1 MTSNWND
8 SNNLIAPCVYGIV
21 LQERKRPV
29 TLTMNA
35 RYIDFH
41 SHFYDPIWF
50 SSPAIMGQGILAR
63 AWPLLTDIEA
73 QLAAMDSA
81 NIDAKV
87 LSAPSALLVEPG
99 KQLPP
104 TMMARINNLFAELV
118 STYPEHLLALAT
130 IDAFQGD
137 AAAHEVERAIQK
149 LGLGGICIDCAQGD
163 RFLDAPEVRPTLEA
177 AAKLGVVVFVH
188 PVGPIGLTERLSRL
202 GHTGTLLARGTEN
215 AASLLALLRS
225 GILDELPDLKVVLP
239 MIGAAVFLFAGI
251 AQQDYKREEGWR
263 GASPRITRQRLY
275 VDTMGFDPA
284 TIRFAIDLLGSEHVL
299 VGSDWPI
306 MPIAPRQYV
315 NEVLAKLD
323 LTEQQM
329 AAILAGNTIRLLRPH
344 ITTFH

>member
-1 MTSNWND
+1 
-8 SNNLIAPCVYGIV
+8 
-21 LQERKRPV
+21 
-29 TLTMNA
+29 MNA

-41 SHFYDPIWF
+41 SHFYDHAWF
-50 SSPAIMGQGILAR
+50 PSSTTMGQGILAR

-87 LSAPSALLVEPG
+87 LSAPSALLAEPG
-99 KQLPP
+99 KQFPAP
-104 TMMARINNLFAELV
+104 MMERINDRFAELV
-118 STYPEHLLALAT
+118 SIYPDRLLALAT

-163 RFLDAPEVRPTLEA
+163 RFLDAPEARPTLEA
-177 AAKLGVVVFVH
+177 AARLGVVVFVH
-188 PVGPIGLTERLSRL
+188 PVSPIGLTERLSHL

-251 AQQDYKREEGWR
+251 AEQDYGREEGWR
-263 GASPRITRQRLY
+263 GASPRILRQRLY

-284 TIRFAIDLLGSEHVL
+284 TIRFAVDLLGPEHVL

-306 MPIAPRQYV
+306 MPIAPRQNV
-315 NEVLAKLD
+315 DEVLTQLD
-323 LTEQQM
+323 LTEQKRDS
-329 AAILAGNTIRLLRPH
+329 ILGGNTTRLLRPH

>member
-1 MTSNWND
+1 
-8 SNNLIAPCVYGIV
+8 
-21 LQERKRPV
+21 
-29 TLTMNA
+29 MNA

-41 SHFYDPIWF
+41 SHFYDHTWF
-50 SSPAIMGQGILAR
+50 PSTTITGQGILAR

-73 QLAAMDSA
+73 QLAAMDDA

-87 LSAPSALLVEPG
+87 LSAPSALLSEPG
-99 KQLPP
+99 KQLPAP
-104 TMMARINNLFAELV
+104 MIERINDRFAELV
-118 STYPEHLLALAT
+118 STYPKRLLALAT

-137 AAAHEVERAIQK
+137 VAAREVERAIQE
-149 LGLGGICIDCAQGD
+149 LGLGGICVDCALGNL
-163 RFLDAPEVRPTLEA
+163 FLDAPEARPTLEA

-188 PVGPIGLTERLSRL
+188 PVSPVGLTERLSRL

-251 AQQDYKREEGWR
+251 AEQDYGREEGWR
-263 GASPRITRQRLY
+263 GISPRISRQRLY

-306 MPIAPRQYV
+306 MPIASRKHV
-315 NEVLAKLD
+315 DEVMAKLD
-323 LTEQQM
+323 LTEQEI
-329 AAILAGNTIRLLRPH
+329 AAITGGNTARLLARQ
-344 ITTFH
+344 ITSP